1 MRALVVAPGPEFS
14 VMDVYRGWVRGLAA
28 VGCDVRQFNLHD
40 RIRVYTEM
48 EMPRD
53 GEHVKVFNLDAAVE
67 MTLEGLRGQVYDFW
81 PDVIVFVSG
90 FFLNTALVDFLRSRG
105 HKVVIVHTESP
116 YEDDRQLKLAPAAT
130 ANIVN
135 DPTNL
140 ELFRL
145 ATERGRA
152 WYFPHAYDPAVHH
165 DQGRTDAYDFS
176 FVGTGYASRIRYM
189 EAVDFGDA
197 RVALAGNW
205 GQLDDDSPLRRYT
218 LHADDECIDNYQ
230 TAELYRSSICSANL
244 YRREAN
250 RPDLSA
256 GWAMGPREVELA
268 ATRTF
273 FARDPRPESDEV
285 FPMLPTVTSP
295 DELAEVIAWARTH
308 ETEREEA
315 AAKAQAAIADRTF
328 AANAAR
334 LLTLLDA

>member
-1 MRALVVAPGPEFS
+1 MVVAPGPEFS
-14 VMDVYRGWVRGLAA
+14 VMDVYRGWIRGLSDVGVEVRG
-28 VGCDVRQFNLHD
+28 FNLHD
-40 RIRVYTEM
+40 RIAVYTEA
-48 EMPRD
+48 ELERQ
-53 GEHVKVFNLDAAVE
+53 GERVKVFSLDAAIE
-67 MTLEGLRGQVYDFW
+67 MTMEGLRGQLYDFW
-81 PDVIVFVSG
+81 PEVVIFVSG
-90 FFLNTALVDFLRSRG
+90 FFLKGELIDHLRSRG

-116 YEDDRQLKLAPAAT
+116 YEDDRQLQLAPHAT
-130 ANIVN
+130 ANILN

-140 ELFRL
+140 DAFAEV
-145 ATERGRA
+145 TERGRA

-165 DQGRTDAYDFS
+165 DQGRTDVYDFG
-176 FVGTGYASRIRYM
+176 FVGTGYDSRIRYF
-189 EAVDFGDA
+189 EQVDFGAA

-205 GQLDDDSPLRRYT
+205 QQLDGSSTLRAYT
-218 LHADDECIDNYQ
+218 LHADEECIDNHQ
-230 TAELYRSSICSANL
+230 TANLYRQSACSANL

-250 RPDLSA
+250 RPELSA

-295 DELAEVIAWARTH
+295 AELADVIRWSMTH
-308 ETEREEA
+308 EVEREEA

-328 AANAAR
+328 TANAAQ